1 MNLGKYPAFIEK
13 PIKDSLKPIH
23 EVFITLVSAFL
34 VAVGTNLFL
43 VPHHLLSGGVT
54 GVASIIG
61 YMTGWNISLLYFVL
75 NLPLIVWG
83 WRAVGRRYILLSC
96 LSVICTTWFMA
107 IIPQYQVTKDPI
119 LGAIFGG
126 IVSAIGIGL
135 SLRVGGSTGGFDIV
149 GSIVTYK
156 HDFAMGNILLI
167 LNGIV
172 ILVLGFYKSWDLAL
186 YSMLST
192 YIKGKVVDMIH
203 VDHIKV
209 TCFIVTKKKNEM
221 LCQLRKLH
229 HGITCMH
236 SEGGYSEE
244 DNYMLMTVTTRYEV
258 PAVRKTVMETDP
270 KAFMNVVQS
279 TEILGRFKRPRRS

>member
-1 MNLGKYPAFIEK
+1 MNFGKYPTFIEK
-13 PIKDSLKPIH
+13 PIKASMKPAQEIGT
-23 EVFITLVSAFL
+23 ILVSAFL
-34 VAVGTNLFL
+34 VAAGLNLFL
-43 VPHHLLSGGVT
+43 VPHHLLSGGIA

-61 YMTGWNISLLYFVL
+61 YLTDWNISFLYFIL
-75 NLPLIVWG
+75 NVPLIIWG
-83 WRAVGRRYILLSC
+83 WKAVGKRYILLSC
-96 LSVICTTWFMA
+96 LSVVSTTWFMS
-107 IIPQYQVTKDPI
+107 IIPVVQVTKDPI
-119 LGAIFGG
+119 LAAIFGG
-126 IVSAIGIGL
+126 IISAIGIGF

-172 ILVLGFYKSWDLAL
+172 IMMLGFYKSWDLAL

-192 YIKGKVVDMIH
+192 YIKGKIVDNIH
-203 VDHIKV
+203 VDHVKV
-209 TCFIVTKKKNEM
+209 TCFIVTKKKDEM

-229 HGITCMH
+229 HGITCLH

-258 PAVRKTVMETDP
+258 PAVRKTVMSTDP
-270 KAFMNVVQS
+270 HAFMNVVQS
-279 TEILGRFKRPRRS
+279 TEILGRFTRPRR